1 MPVIIGKVTTFAN
14 VQPDKAQ
21 ALKVIEEAAEVFSAW
36 EDWSHT
42 HDPELPPPLV
52 DECADVIEATCNLLA
67 ALGVDDMTDAMR
79 TCEERN
85 RARGRL

>member
-36 EDWSHT
+36 EDWSRT
-42 HDPELPPPLV
+42 HDPELLPPLV
-52 DECADVIEATCNLLA
+52 DECADVIQATANLLA
-67 ALGVDDMTDAMR
+67 ALGVDDMREAMWM
-79 TCEERN
+79 CEARN
-85 RARGRL
+85 RKRGRL